1 MVLKEQCIIKFNQ
14 ANKNG
19 RVYSSDCFNLEDPII
34 QEKLQTGTFFGELG
48 LPQENRSEVDLTKAS
63 HKVISLYKK
72 EDGLYA
78 DIEILDTPS
87 GRILEETVKN
97 SLGAFRTRGAGT
109 LISRDDG
116 NCDVTD
122 YTLYTIDYTDN
133 PA

>member
-1 MVLKEQCIIKFNQ
+1 MVLKEQCIVKFNQ

-19 RVYSSDCFNLEDPII
+19 RVYSSACFNLEDPII
-34 QEKLQTGTFFGELG
+34 QEKLQTGTYFGELG
-48 LPQENRSEVDLTKAS
+48 LPQEERQEVDLTKIS
-63 HKVISLYKK
+63 HKITNLYKK
-72 EDGLYA
+72 DDGLYA
-78 DIEILDTPS
+78 DIEILDTPN

-97 SLGAFRTRGAGT
+97 SHGGFRTRGAGN

-116 NCDVTD
+116 CCDITD